1 MEIVRMVANIVSIAI
16 LVAMIIKDERI
27 YGEMESAL
35 EFVDAEIDEPQ
46 MVTELSSS
54 VIYI

>member
-1 MEIVRMVANIVSIAI
+1 MEIVRMVVDVVSIAI